1 MKPCCRLT
9 WLPAVMISAVV
20 ALTLQGCAIF
30 NSNSIAHQQDDSR
43 TQKSYWISSFS
54 LFEKEVLNREGIRK
68 LNENLIKNKESGLYD
83 LRHYPLNQK
92 STEISKYIQTTY
104 KEFENLDLEK
114 TYNKDRLLTRKELNE
129 AIANC
134 NTEKMPK
141 FLSAKFAV
149 TLNRTNLRALPVQE
163 GWYESPMDIN
173 YDLLQITALDPSE
186 PVLILRESL
195 DKDFYYV
202 QSRYARGWVATNEVA
217 FTDHKTFF
225 EYVSPSNFLIVT
237 APQKVLFNEGRRL
250 VYQMG
255 ARIPLFSSAK
265 KENSGDY
272 TVKLP
277 SRSHNHLIEV
287 QRPVKADDSVHCGYL
302 EYTRANILKQA
313 LRFNGNVY
321 GYHGQNESVDSASFV
336 QDVYKTVGIL
346 LPRTPSA
353 IMLSLPKVKELDN
366 ALDKEVRQRE
376 IQKLSPSTLLLMR
389 GHVMLYLG
397 TDMKGEPTVIHAVSS
412 YSPSGSNGAKNY
424 IRRVIISD
432 MSLKN
437 QRDMSLM
444 DRIHAIADIN

>member
-1 MKPCCRLT
+1 MKPFSRLS
-9 WLPAVMISAVV
+9 LLIAVISTVT
-20 ALTLQGCAIF
+20 ALALQGCALF
-30 NSNSIAHQQDDSR
+30 NSNSIARQQDDSR

-54 LFEKEVLNREGIRK
+54 LFEKPVLNREGISK
-68 LNENLIKNKESGLYD
+68 LNAALIKNKESGLVD
-83 LRHYPLNQK
+83 LRHYPLNQR
-92 STEISKYIQTTY
+92 SSEIAKFIKTTY
-104 KEFENLDLEK
+104 REFDNPDLTK
-114 TYNKDRLLTRKELNE
+114 IYNKDKLLTQKELDE

-134 NTEKMPK
+134 NTQKMTK

-149 TLNRTNLRALPVQE
+149 TLNRTNLRALPVRN
-163 GWYESPMDIN
+163 GWYESSMDIN
-173 YDLLQITALDPSE
+173 YDLLQITAIDPSE

-195 DKDFYYV
+195 DKNFYYV
-202 QSRYARGWVATNEVA
+202 QTRYARGWVATNEVA
-217 FTDHKTFF
+217 FTDHHTFF
-225 EYVSPSNFLIVT
+225 EYVNPTNFLVVT
-237 APQKVLFNEGRRL
+237 APEKVLFNEGRRL

-255 ARIPLFSSAK
+255 ARIPLFSTAQK
-265 KENSGDY
+265 KKSGDY

-277 SRSHNHLIEV
+277 SRNHNRLIEV
-287 QRPVKADDSVHCGYL
+287 LKPIKDDDSVHLGYL
-302 EYTRANILKQA
+302 EYTRGNILKQA
-313 LRFNGNVY
+313 LRFNGKEY
-321 GYHGQNESVDSASFV
+321 GWHGQNESVDSASFV
-336 QDVYKTVGIL
+336 QDVYKTVGIM

-397 TDMKGEPTVIHAVSS
+397 TDIKGEPTVIHAVSS
-412 YSPSGSNGAKNY
+412 YSPLGSNGAKTY

-432 MSLKN
+432 MSLMN

>member
-1 MKPCCRLT
+1 M
-9 WLPAVMISAVV
+9 
-20 ALTLQGCAIF
+20 
-30 NSNSIAHQQDDSR
+30 
-43 TQKSYWISSFS
+43 
-54 LFEKEVLNREGIRK
+54 
-68 LNENLIKNKESGLYD
+68 
-83 LRHYPLNQK
+83 
-92 STEISKYIQTTY
+92 
-104 KEFENLDLEK
+104 
-114 TYNKDRLLTRKELNE
+114 
-129 AIANC
+129 
-134 NTEKMPK
+134 
-141 FLSAKFAV
+141 
-149 TLNRTNLRALPVQE
+149 
-163 GWYESPMDIN
+163 
-173 YDLLQITALDPSE
+173 
-186 PVLILRESL
+186 
-195 DKDFYYV
+195 
-202 QSRYARGWVATNEVA
+202 
-217 FTDHKTFF
+217 
-225 EYVSPSNFLIVT
+225 
-237 APQKVLFNEGRRL
+237 
-250 VYQMG
+250 YQMG